1 MYHRVNI
8 AATFPDYMMSL
19 NSGFGAKI
27 QQFVSNIPDGSRIS
41 DNVFESRHRVV
52 LAVTALQL
60 PFIFAVS
67 RFTGIESV
75 TGAELPP
82 IPLLH
87 SVAGVGLV
95 ALLLG
100 AAVVPT
106 FPRKVRTSFASLAF
120 MTTAAVLA
128 YFTGGFIEA
137 HFLYFVGVGFVALYE
152 DWVPFGVAIGYV
164 ATQHSVFG
172 LIEWF
177 SVYNHPAAMSNPV
190 VWGGIHAVGVSML
203 AVSILINWQ
212 SLAVARDEVESQLA
226 EVKQAKRD
234 VEEESQKAEKQ
245 RQEAE
250 KQRRQVEQ
258 QRERMDE
265 LNTQLADSYGSVIA
279 ACADGDLTQRLDEDV
294 DNEAMAEIAHS
305 FNNMIDEWEE
315 TVVEIQSFAVAVS
328 EASEGAT
335 TSVKEIEQ
343 AGEDVARSV
352 EDVSRR
358 ADTQNDQLQNVTDEM
373 SNMSATIEEI
383 ASSSEEVSVTA
394 TNAVA
399 RSDTGREYAAD
410 ATAQVDTIELQARE
424 VAEQINTL
432 DQKMVEIS
440 DIVNMIDEIA
450 DQTNL
455 LALNASIEAAR
466 AGEAGEGFSVVA
478 DEVKSLAEEA
488 STATD
493 EIEQQI
499 TAAQSV
505 TDETVTSIEE
515 MTEQVAEGASTIDET
530 IEIFDEIADTVSE
543 AESGISEISGAT
555 DDQAASSEEV
565 AAMANEALTLSEQ
578 TATDAANVSA
588 ATEEQAATLA
598 EVAQSVQQLS
608 ERATA
613 LHDKASGFETTDKTD
628 QTPTMDGATTPAA
641 TDGGRQQR
649 R

>member
-1 MYHRVNI
+1 MGSFHVHVN
-8 AATFPDYMMSL
+8 FNN
-19 NSGFGAKI
+19 NSDFGVKI
-27 QQFVSNIPDGSRIS
+27 RQFVSNIPDGSRIS
-41 DNVFESRHRVV
+41 DSAFERRHRVV
-52 LAVTALQL
+52 LTVTALLL
-60 PFIFAVS
+60 PIIFAIS
-67 RFTGIESV
+67 RLTGVESV
-75 TGAELPP
+75 TGAELPA
-82 IPLLH
+82 IPLVH
-87 SVAGVGLV
+87 SVVGVGIV
-95 ALLLG
+95 AVLLG
-100 AAVVPT
+100 AAVVPV
-106 FPRKVRTSFASLAF
+106 FPRKVRTSLASLAF

-137 HFLYFVGVGFVALYE
+137 HFLYFVGVGVVALYE

-177 SVYNHPAAMSNPV
+177 TVYNHPAAMSNPV
-190 VWGGIHAVGVSML
+190 VWGGVHAVFVSML
-203 AVSILINWQ
+203 AVAILINWQ
-212 SLAVARDEVESQLA
+212 SLAVARNEVEAQLA
-226 EVKQAKRD
+226 EVQQAKDDIER
-234 VEEESQKAEKQ
+234 ESTRAEKQ

-250 KQRRQVEQ
+250 KQRRQVEK
-258 QRERMDE
+258 QRERMAE

-305 FNNMIDEWEE
+305 FNEMVDEWEE
-315 TVVEIQSFAVAVS
+315 TIVEIQSFAVEVS
-328 EASEGAT
+328 EASEDAT
-335 TSVKEIEQ
+335 VSVSEIEQ

-352 EDVSRR
+352 EDVSQR
-358 ADTQNDQLQNVTDEM
+358 ADTQTEQLGSVADEM

-383 ASSSEEVSVTA
+383 ASSSEEVSATA
-394 TNAVA
+394 TTAVA
-399 RSDTGREYAAD
+399 RSDTGREYAAE
-410 ATAQVDTIELQARE
+410 ATAQVDTIEVQARE
-424 VAEQINTL
+424 VAEQVDAL
-432 DQKMVEIS
+432 DQKMVEIGN
-440 DIVNMIDEIA
+440 IVNMIDEIA

-466 AGEAGEGFSVVA
+466 AGEAGAGFSVVA

-499 TAAQSV
+499 TEAQSI

-515 MTEQVAEGASTIDET
+515 MTTQVAEGASTIDET

-543 AESGISEISGAT
+543 AESGIAEISGAT

-578 TATDAANVSA
+578 TATDAAAVSA

-598 EVAQSVQQLS
+598 EVAESVQQLA
-608 ERATA
+608 ERATE
-613 LHDKASGFETTDKTD
+613 LHDEAASFETTTTARTDRTAAEAGGKTPV
-628 QTPTMDGATTPAA
+628 T
-641 TDGGRQQR
+641 TDGGQDQQR
-649 R
+649 

>member
-1 MYHRVNI
+1 MVLSLFMESTSKNGIGGEIRRFI
-8 AATFPDYMMSL
+8 ANT
-19 NSGFGAKI
+19 
-27 QQFVSNIPDGSRIS
+27 PDGSRIS
-41 DNVFESRHRVV
+41 DTAFTRRHRGI
-52 LAVTALQL
+52 LMATAVQL
-60 PFIFAVS
+60 PFVFAVS
-67 RFTGIESV
+67 RLTGVESV
-75 TGAELPP
+75 TGAELPS

-100 AAVVPT
+100 VAAVPAL
-106 FPRKVRTSFASLAF
+106 PRRARTSLASAGF

-137 HFLYFVGVGFVALYE
+137 HFLYFVGVGVVALYE
-152 DWVPFGVAIGYV
+152 DWVPFAVAIGYV

-177 SVYNHPAAMSNPV
+177 TVYNHPAAMANPV

-203 AVSILINWQ
+203 SVAILIQWQ
-212 SLAVARDEVESQLA
+212 SLATARDQIEAKLADVEQS
-226 EVKQAKRD
+226 KQA
-234 VEEESQKAEKQ
+234 VEKQSQKADEQ
-245 RQEAE
+245 RREAE

-258 QRERMDE
+258 QRERMAE

-305 FNNMIDEWEE
+305 FNNMVDEWEE
-315 TVVEIQSFAVAVS
+315 TVVEIQSFATAVS
-328 EASEGAT
+328 AASEEVT
-335 TSVKEIEQ
+335 TSVGEIEQ

-358 ADTQNDQLQNVTDEM
+358 ADSQNDQLRTVSGEM

-383 ASSSEEVSVTA
+383 ASSSEEVSATA
-394 TNAVA
+394 TTAVD
-399 RSDTGREYAAD
+399 RSETGREYAAD
-410 ATAQVDTIELQARE
+410 ATAQVDAIELQARE
-424 VAEQINTL
+424 VAEQVETL
-432 DQKMVEIS
+432 DDKMAEING
-440 DIVNMIDEIA
+440 IIEMIDEIA

-466 AGEAGEGFSVVA
+466 AGEDGDGFAVVA
-478 DEVKSLAEEA
+478 NEVKSLAEEA
-488 STATD
+488 SAATN

-499 TAAQSV
+499 TEAQSV

-530 IEIFDEIADTVSE
+530 IEVFDEIADTVAE
-543 AESGISEISGAT
+543 AERGIAEISSAT

-565 AAMANEALTLSEQ
+565 AAMINEAVTLSEE

-588 ATEEQAATLA
+588 ATEQQAASLA
-598 EVAQSVQQLS
+598 EVTQRVQQLS
-608 ERATA
+608 KRAA
-613 LHDKASGFETTDKTD
+613 GLREEAAAFETS
-628 QTPTMDGATTPAA
+628 GATGQATVEADGKTPAA
-641 TDGGRQQR
+641 TDGGDHRQG
-649 R
+649 